1 VNSPQIPPTPAGVA
15 SRLRWTVTDGW
26 ILVRRELWHLRNQPA
41 QLVSALIFP
50 VALVVLFGFVF
61 GSAIAVP
68 GGGDYREYLMP
79 GLFAMTAA
87 FAVLINAMAIS
98 AEKSKGVMDRF
109 RSMPMAR
116 LAVPFGQT
124 GADIMTGTAAT
135 LIMAACGL
143 AVGWRPHDGAARAV
157 AAFALILLFRYAT
170 SWAGVYL
177 GLTLKD
183 EKTVDNLAPLIFPV
197 TMIANTFVP
206 TARMPAWLRVIADWN
221 PISALTAACRQLFG
235 NPAAMTAH
243 APLPLQHPVTATLA
257 WSAALLT
264 AFVTLTVRRFIA
276 NGK

>member
-1 VNSPQIPPTPAGVA
+1 MNGLPIPPMPAGAA
-15 SRLRWTVTDGW
+15 SRLRWTVADGW
-26 ILVRRELWHLRNQPA
+26 ILVRRELWHLRNQPG

-50 VALVVLFGFVF
+50 VALVVLFGYVF

-68 GGGDYREYLMP
+68 GGDYRAYLMP
-79 GLFAMTAA
+79 GLFAMTSA

-124 GADIMTGTAAT
+124 GADIMVGTAAT

-157 AAFALILLFRYAT
+157 AAFALILLFRYAM

-177 GLTLKD
+177 GLALKD
-183 EKTVDNLAPLIFPV
+183 EKTVDNLAPLLFPV

-206 TARMPAWLRVIADWN
+206 TAHMPAWLRAIADWN

-235 NPAAMTAH
+235 NPAAVTAH
-243 APLPLQHPVTATLA
+243 APWPLQHPVTATLA
-257 WSAALLT
+257 WSAALLA
-264 AFVTLTVRRFIA
+264 AFATLSVRRFITS
-276 NGK
+276 GK

>member
-1 VNSPQIPPTPAGVA
+1 VNGLPIPPMPAGAA
-15 SRLRWTVTDGW
+15 SRLRWTVADGW
-26 ILVRRELWHLRNQPA
+26 ILVRRELWHLRNQPG

-50 VALVVLFGFVF
+50 VALVVLFGYVF

-68 GGGDYREYLMP
+68 GGDYRAYLMP
-79 GLFAMTAA
+79 GLFAMTSA

-124 GADIMTGTAAT
+124 GADIMVGTAAT

-143 AVGWRPHDGAARAV
+143 AVGWRPHDGAARAI
-157 AAFALILLFRYAT
+157 AAFALILLFRYAM

-177 GLTLKD
+177 GLALKD
-183 EKTVDNLAPLIFPV
+183 QKTVDNLAPLLFPV

-206 TARMPAWLRVIADWN
+206 TAHMPAWLRAIADWN
-221 PISALTAACRQLFG
+221 PVSALTAACRQLFG
-235 NPAAMTAH
+235 NPAAVTAH
-243 APLPLQHPVTATLA
+243 APWPLQHPVTATLA
-257 WSAALLT
+257 WSAALLA
-264 AFVTLTVRRFIA
+264 AFATLSVRRFITS
-276 NGK
+276 GK

>member
-1 VNSPQIPPTPAGVA
+1 MPAGAA
-15 SRLRWTVTDGW
+15 SRLRWTVADGW
-26 ILVRRELWHLRNQPA
+26 ILVRRELWHLRNQPG

-50 VALVVLFGFVF
+50 VALVVLFGYVF

-68 GGGDYREYLMP
+68 GGDYRAYLMP
-79 GLFAMTAA
+79 GLFAMTSA

-124 GADIMTGTAAT
+124 GADIMVGTAAT

-143 AVGWRPHDGAARAV
+143 AVGWRPHDGAARAI
-157 AAFALILLFRYAT
+157 AAFALILLFRYAM

-177 GLTLKD
+177 GLALKD
-183 EKTVDNLAPLIFPV
+183 QKTVDNLAPLLFPV

-206 TARMPAWLRVIADWN
+206 TAHMPAWLRAIADWN

-235 NPAAMTAH
+235 NPAAVTAH
-243 APLPLQHPVTATLA
+243 APWPLQHPVTATLA
-257 WSAALLT
+257 WSAALLA
-264 AFVTLTVRRFIA
+264 AFATLSVRRFITS
-276 NGK
+276 GK

>member
-1 VNSPQIPPTPAGVA
+1 VSSPAARQALAGRA
-15 SRLRWTVTDGW
+15 PRLRWTVADGW
-26 ILVRRELWHLRNQPA
+26 ILVRRELWHLRNQPG

-50 VALVVLFGFVF
+50 VALVVLFGYVF

-68 GGGDYREYLMP
+68 GGGDYRAYLMP

-124 GADIMTGTAAT
+124 GADILVGTAAT
-135 LIMAACGL
+135 LIMALCGL
-143 AVGWRPHDGAARAV
+143 AVGWRPHDGAARAL
-157 AAFALILLFRYAT
+157 AAFALILLFRYAM

-177 GLTLKD
+177 GLALRD
-183 EKTVDNLAPLIFPV
+183 DKTVDNLAPLIFPV

-206 TARMPAWLRVIADWN
+206 TARMPPWLRATADWN

-235 NPAAMTAH
+235 NPGASAAH
-243 APLPLQHPVTATLA
+243 APWPLQHPVTATLA
-257 WSAALLT
+257 WSAALLA
-264 AFVTLTVRRFIA
+264 AFGTLSVRRYTSA
-276 NGK
+276 RE

>member
-1 VNSPQIPPTPAGVA
+1 MGSLAAGQLLAGPV

-26 ILVRRELWHLRNQPA
+26 ILVRRELWHLRNQPG

-50 VALVVLFGFVF
+50 VTLVVLFGYVF

-68 GGGDYREYLMP
+68 GGGDYRSYLMP
-79 GLFAMTAA
+79 GLFVMTSA

-124 GADIMTGTAAT
+124 GADIITGTAAT
-135 LIMAACGL
+135 FVMAVCGL

-157 AAFALILLFRYAT
+157 AAFALILLFRYAM

-177 GLTLKD
+177 GLALKD
-183 EKTVDNLAPLIFPV
+183 DKTVDNLAPLIFPF

-206 TARMPAWLRVIADWN
+206 TAHMPAWLRAIADWN
-221 PISALTAACRQLFG
+221 PVSAVTAACRQLFG
-235 NPAAMTAH
+235 NPGAATAH
-243 APLPLQHPVTATLA
+243 AAWPLQHPVAATLA
-257 WSAALLT
+257 WPTALLAT
-264 AFVTLTVRRFIA
+264 FATLSVRRFIA
-276 NGK
+276 TGK

>member
-1 VNSPQIPPTPAGVA
+1 MNGLPIPPMPAGAA
-15 SRLRWTVTDGW
+15 SRLRWTVADGW
-26 ILVRRELWHLRNQPA
+26 ILVRRELWHLRNQPG

-50 VALVVLFGFVF
+50 VALVVLFGYVF

-68 GGGDYREYLMP
+68 GGDYRAYLMP
-79 GLFAMTAA
+79 GLFAMTSA

-124 GADIMTGTAAT
+124 GADIMVGTAAT

-143 AVGWRPHDGAARAV
+143 AVGWRPHDGAARAI
-157 AAFALILLFRYAT
+157 AAFALILLFRYAM

-177 GLTLKD
+177 GLALKD
-183 EKTVDNLAPLIFPV
+183 EKTVDNLAPLLFPV

-206 TARMPAWLRVIADWN
+206 TAHMPAWLRAIADWN
-221 PISALTAACRQLFG
+221 PISALTAASRQLFG
-235 NPAAMTAH
+235 NPAAVTAH
-243 APLPLQHPVTATLA
+243 APWPLQHPVTATLA
-257 WSAALLT
+257 WSAALLA
-264 AFVTLTVRRFIA
+264 AFATLSVRRFITS
-276 NGK
+276 GK

>member
-1 VNSPQIPPTPAGVA
+1 MNGLPIPPMPAGAA
-15 SRLRWTVTDGW
+15 SRLRWTVADGW
-26 ILVRRELWHLRNQPA
+26 ILVRRELWHLRNQPG

-50 VALVVLFGFVF
+50 VALVVLFGYVF
-61 GSAIAVP
+61 GSAIAAP
-68 GGGDYREYLMP
+68 GGDYRAYLMP
-79 GLFAMTAA
+79 GLFAMTSA

-124 GADIMTGTAAT
+124 GADIMVGTAAT

-143 AVGWRPHDGAARAV
+143 AVGWRPHDGAARAI
-157 AAFALILLFRYAT
+157 AAFALILLFRYAM

-177 GLTLKD
+177 GLALKD
-183 EKTVDNLAPLIFPV
+183 EKTVDNLAPLLFPV

-206 TARMPAWLRVIADWN
+206 TAHMPAWLRAIADWN

-235 NPAAMTAH
+235 NPAAVTAH
-243 APLPLQHPVTATLA
+243 APWPLQHPVTATLA
-257 WSAALLT
+257 WSAALLA
-264 AFVTLTVRRFIA
+264 AFATLSVRRFITS
-276 NGK
+276 GK

>member
-1 VNSPQIPPTPAGVA
+1 MNGPQIPPMPAGAA

-26 ILVRRELWHLRNQPA
+26 ILVRRELWHLRNQPG

-50 VALVVLFGFVF
+50 VALVVLFGYVF

-79 GLFAMTAA
+79 GLFVMTSA

-109 RSMPMAR
+109 RSMPTAR

-135 LIMAACGL
+135 LIMALCGL
-143 AVGWRPHDGAARAV
+143 AVGWRPHDGAARTV
-157 AAFALILLFRYAT
+157 AAFALILMFRYAM
-170 SWAGVYL
+170 SWVGVYL
-177 GLTLKD
+177 GLVLKD
-183 EKTVDNLAPLIFPV
+183 EKTVDNLAPLIFPF

-206 TARMPAWLRVIADWN
+206 TAHMPDWLRAIADWN
-221 PISALTAACRQLFG
+221 PISAVTAACRQLFG
-235 NPAAMTAH
+235 NPGAATAH
-243 APLPLQHPVTATLA
+243 TAWPLQHPLAATLA
-257 WSAALLT
+257 WSVALLA
-264 AFVTLTVRRFIA
+264 AFATLSVRRFITSG
-276 NGK
+276 N

>member
-1 VNSPQIPPTPAGVA
+1 M
-15 SRLRWTVTDGW
+15 TDGW
-26 ILVRRELWHLRNQPA
+26 ILVRRELWHLRNQPG

-50 VALVVLFGFVF
+50 VALVVLFGYVF

-68 GGGDYREYLMP
+68 GGDYRAYLMP

-124 GADIMTGTAAT
+124 GADILTGTAAT
-135 LIMAACGL
+135 LIMALCGL
-143 AVGWRPHDGAARAV
+143 AVGWHPHDGAARAA
-157 AAFALILLFRYAT
+157 AAFALILMFRYAM

-177 GLTLKD
+177 GLALKD

-206 TARMPAWLRVIADWN
+206 TAHMPAWLRAIADWN
-221 PISALTAACRQLFG
+221 PISAVTAACRQLFG
-235 NPAAMTAH
+235 NPAAATAH
-243 APLPLQHPVTATLA
+243 TSWPLQHPVTATLA
-257 WSAALLT
+257 WSAALLA
-264 AFVTLTVRRFIA
+264 AFATLSVRRFITT
-276 NGK
+276 GK

>member
-1 VNSPQIPPTPAGVA
+1 MPAGAA
-15 SRLRWTVTDGW
+15 SRLRWTVADGW
-26 ILVRRELWHLRNQPA
+26 ILVRRELWHLRNQPG

-50 VALVVLFGFVF
+50 VALVVLFGYVF

-68 GGGDYREYLMP
+68 GGGYRAYLMP
-79 GLFAMTAA
+79 GLFAMTSA

-124 GADIMTGTAAT
+124 GADIMVGTAAT

-143 AVGWRPHDGAARAV
+143 AVGWRPHDGAARAI
-157 AAFALILLFRYAT
+157 AAFALILLFRYAM

-177 GLTLKD
+177 GLALKD
-183 EKTVDNLAPLIFPV
+183 EKTVDNLAPLLFPV

-206 TARMPAWLRVIADWN
+206 TAHMPAWLRAIADWN
-221 PISALTAACRQLFG
+221 PISALTAASRQLFG
-235 NPAAMTAH
+235 NPAAVTAH
-243 APLPLQHPVTATLA
+243 APWPLQHPVTATLA
-257 WSAALLT
+257 WSAALLA
-264 AFVTLTVRRFIA
+264 AFATLSVRRFITS
-276 NGK
+276 GK

>member
-1 VNSPQIPPTPAGVA
+1 VSSPAARQAPAGLA
-15 SRLRWTVTDGW
+15 PRLGWTVADGW
-26 ILVRRELWHLRNQPA
+26 ILVRRELWHLRNQPG

-50 VALVVLFGFVF
+50 VALVVLFGYVF

-68 GGGDYREYLMP
+68 GGGDYRAYLMP

-124 GADIMTGTAAT
+124 GADILVGTAAT
-135 LIMAACGL
+135 FIMALCGL
-143 AVGWRPHDGAARAV
+143 AVGWRPHDGAVRAI
-157 AAFALILLFRYAT
+157 AAFALILLFRYAM

-177 GLTLKD
+177 GLALSD
-183 EKTVDNLAPLIFPV
+183 DKTVDNLAPLIFPV

-206 TARMPAWLRVIADWN
+206 TTHMPAWLRATADWN

-235 NPAAMTAH
+235 NPGASAAH
-243 APLPLQHPVTATLA
+243 APWPLQHPVTATLA
-257 WSAALLT
+257 WSAALLA
-264 AFVTLTVRRFIA
+264 AFGTLSVHRYTSARE
-276 NGK
+276 

>member
-1 VNSPQIPPTPAGVA
+1 MNGLPIPPMPAGAA
-15 SRLRWTVTDGW
+15 SRLRWTVADGW
-26 ILVRRELWHLRNQPA
+26 ILVRRELWHLRNQPG

-50 VALVVLFGFVF
+50 VALVVLFGYVF

-68 GGGDYREYLMP
+68 GGGYRAYLMP
-79 GLFAMTAA
+79 GLFAMTSA

-98 AEKSKGVMDRF
+98 AEKCKGVMDRF

-124 GADIMTGTAAT
+124 GADIMVGTAAT

-143 AVGWRPHDGAARAV
+143 AVGWRPHDGAARAI
-157 AAFALILLFRYAT
+157 AAFALILLFRYAM

-177 GLTLKD
+177 GLALKD
-183 EKTVDNLAPLIFPV
+183 EKTVDNLAPLLFPV

-206 TARMPAWLRVIADWN
+206 TAHMPAWLRAIADWN

-235 NPAAMTAH
+235 NPAAVTAH
-243 APLPLQHPVTATLA
+243 APWPLQHPVTATLA
-257 WSAALLT
+257 WSAALLA
-264 AFVTLTVRRFIA
+264 AFATLSVRRFITS
-276 NGK
+276 GK

>member
-1 VNSPQIPPTPAGVA
+1 MGSLAAGQLLADPV

-26 ILVRRELWHLRNQPA
+26 TLVRRELWHLRNQPG

-50 VALVVLFGFVF
+50 VALVVLFGYVF

-68 GGGDYREYLMP
+68 GGGDYRSYLMP
-79 GLFAMTAA
+79 GLFVMTSA

-124 GADIMTGTAAT
+124 GADIITGTAAT
-135 LIMAACGL
+135 FVMAVCGL
-143 AVGWRPHDGAARAV
+143 AVGWRPHGGAARAV
-157 AAFALILLFRYAT
+157 AAFALILLFRYAM

-177 GLTLKD
+177 GLALKD
-183 EKTVDNLAPLIFPV
+183 DKTVDNLAPLIFPF

-206 TARMPAWLRVIADWN
+206 TAHMPAWLRAIADWN
-221 PISALTAACRQLFG
+221 PVSAVTAACRQLFG
-235 NPAAMTAH
+235 NPGAATAH
-243 APLPLQHPVTATLA
+243 AAWPLQHPVAATLA
-257 WSAALLT
+257 WSAALLAT
-264 AFVTLTVRRFIA
+264 FATLSVRRFIA
-276 NGK
+276 TGK

>member
-1 VNSPQIPPTPAGVA
+1 MNGLPIPPMPAGAA
-15 SRLRWTVTDGW
+15 SRLRWTVADGW
-26 ILVRRELWHLRNQPA
+26 ILVRRELWHLRNQPG

-50 VALVVLFGFVF
+50 VALVVLFGYVF

-68 GGGDYREYLMP
+68 GGDYRAYLMP
-79 GLFAMTAA
+79 GLFAMTSA
-87 FAVLINAMAIS
+87 FAILINAMAIS

-124 GADIMTGTAAT
+124 GADIMVGTAAT

-143 AVGWRPHDGAARAV
+143 AVGWRPHDGAARAI
-157 AAFALILLFRYAT
+157 AAFALILLFRYAM

-177 GLTLKD
+177 GLALKD
-183 EKTVDNLAPLIFPV
+183 EKTVDNLAPLLFPV

-206 TARMPAWLRVIADWN
+206 TAHMPAWLRAIADWN

-235 NPAAMTAH
+235 NPADVTAH
-243 APLPLQHPVTATLA
+243 APWPLQHPVTATLA
-257 WSAALLT
+257 WSAALLA
-264 AFVTLTVRRFIA
+264 AFATLSVRRFITS
-276 NGK
+276 GK